1 MIHILIVDDEK
12 NIREGLQKALEP
24 SGYKIILAS
33 DGKEG
38 LEKFLINKI
47 DLAILDIKMPKISGL
62 EVLQKINDFQTAIP
76 IIFLTGHGN
85 VETAVE
91 AMQLGAYDF
100 LTKPVNLDKLEII
113 IKRALNLKELEKTNK
128 KLKNQIR
135 DYEVV
140 KNILGKSKQTLKL
153 IETIKKVAPSKA
165 NVYIYGESGTGK
177 EEVCNAIHQYTMEN
191 KPLIKVNCSALSPSL
206 MESELFGHEKGAF
219 TGAHQLKIGRFEA
232 ANGGS
237 LFLDEVS
244 EIQKEVQIKLL
255 RVLQEKKIERI
266 GSNQSIDI
274 NCRII
279 CASNKNLE
287 EEVKKNNFREDLFYR
302 LNVIDI
308 NVPPLRERKEDIEL
322 LSKNF
327 FEFFTKENNFDSLE
341 ITPQVFSCF
350 QNYSWP
356 GNIRELKN
364 VVEKLVVMN
373 TNNRIAI
380 KDLPV
385 YLRKNNI
392 KKNNIDV
399 PFGISLEEAE
409 KKIIF
414 ETIQHFGGNKSNAAK
429 SLKIGRKTLH
439 RKINS
444 GQ

>member
-47 DLAILDIKMPKISGL
+47 DLAILDIKMPKINGL
-62 EVLQKINDFQTAIP
+62 EVLQKINDFQTTIP

-91 AMQLGAYDF
+91 AMRLGAYDF

-191 KPLIKVNCSALSPSL
+191 KPLIKVNCSALSPTL

-244 EIQKEVQIKLL
+244 EIPKEVQIKLL

-266 GSNQSIDI
+266 GSNQSVDL

-308 NVPPLRERKEDIEL
+308 NVPPLRERKEDIDL

-364 VVEKLVVMN
+364 IVEKLVVMN
-373 TNNRIAI
+373 TNNKIAI

-392 KKNNIDV
+392 EKNNIDI

-414 ETIQHFGGNKSNAAK
+414 ETIQYFRGNKSNAAK

-439 RKINS
+439 RKINP
-444 GQ
+444 Q